1 MLIMDALSKTYP
13 NGTQA
18 ISGFSLEIKPREVVA
33 IIGGSGCGKST
44 LLRLVSGLESA
55 TRGRIILQD
64 KTLTE
69 PDERV
74 NLVFQEPRLFPWLS
88 VADNI
93 GFGLTH
99 LSLEDRHLRVLQ
111 ALDRMGL
118 STYGDRWVREL
129 SGGQAQRVSLA
140 RALVVEPAVL
150 LLDEPFSALDA
161 MTRTALQD
169 HLSDLWLEQ
178 RTTMLLVTHD
188 IEEAVVLADRIVVMQ
203 PSPGRIFETV
213 NVDLP
218 RKRDR
223 NSTAVTTLKRQLS
236 ELLESSLSVR
246 ADHGA
251 AVNAA

>member
-1 MLIMDALSKTYP
+1 MLTIDSLSKTYS
-13 NGTQA
+13 NGTNA
-18 ISGFSLEIKPREVVA
+18 ISDFTLRIKTGEVVA

-44 LLRLVSGLESA
+44 LLRLVSGLERA
-55 TRGRIILQD
+55 THGQIVLQD
-64 KTLTE
+64 KPLIE

-93 GFGLTH
+93 GFGLNH
-99 LSLEDRHLRVLQ
+99 LTSKDRSDRVSKILS
-111 ALDRMGL
+111 RIGL
-118 STYGDRWVREL
+118 SNYGTRWVREL
-129 SGGQAQRVSLA
+129 SGGQAQRVALA
-140 RALVVEPAVL
+140 RALVSDPALL

-161 MTRTALQD
+161 MTRADLQD
-169 HLSDLWLEQ
+169 HLADLWLEQ

-213 NVDLP
+213 NVDLA

-223 NSTAVTTLKRQLS
+223 NSPSATSLKRHLS
-236 ELLESSLSVR
+236 GLLERSLGTGSRQHPAVS
-246 ADHGA
+246 A
-251 AVNAA
+251 A

>member
-1 MLIMDALSKTYP
+1 MLTIDKLAKTFP
-13 NGTQA
+13 NGTNA
-18 ISGFSLEIKPREVVA
+18 ISDFNLEVDHGEVVA

-44 LLRLVSGLESA
+44 LLRLVAGLERA
-55 TRGRIILQD
+55 TDGLIVLRNKPLI
-64 KTLTE
+64 E

-74 NLVFQEPRLFPWLS
+74 TLVFQEPRLFPWLN

-93 GFGLTH
+93 GFGLKH
-99 LSLEDRHLRVLQ
+99 LPKQERDERISK
-111 ALDRMGL
+111 ALSRIGL

-129 SGGQAQRVSLA
+129 SGGQAQRVALA
-140 RALVVEPAVL
+140 RALVVAPEVL

-161 MTRTALQD
+161 MTRTDLQE
-169 HLSDLWLEQ
+169 HLADLWLEQ

-213 NVDLP
+213 TVDLP

-223 NSTAVTTLKRQLS
+223 NSAAVTSLKRHLS
-236 ELLESSLSVR
+236 LLLERSL
-246 ADHGA
+246 GA
-251 AVNAA
+251 GSRKPTVVSAA

>member
-1 MLIMDALSKTYP
+1 MLIIDALSKTFP

-18 ISGFSLEIKPREVVA
+18 ISGFSLEIKPGEVLA

-74 NLVFQEPRLFPWLS
+74 NLVFQEPSLTWLS

-93 GFGLTH
+93 GFGLKH
-99 LSLEDRHLRVLQ
+99 FSREDRHLRVLQ

-118 STYGDRWVREL
+118 SACGDRWVREL

-161 MTRTALQD
+161 MTRTSLQD

-188 IEEAVVLADRIVVMQ
+188 IEEAVVLANRIVVMQ

-213 NVDLP
+213 SVDLAH
-218 RKRDR
+218 KRDR
-223 NSTAVTTLKRQLS
+223 NSPAFTALKSHLS
-236 ELLESSLSVR
+236 ELLERSLAVR

>member
-1 MLIMDALSKTYP
+1 MLIIDALSKTYP

-18 ISGFSLEIKPREVVA
+18 ISGFSLEIKPGEVVA

-69 PDERV
+69 TDERV

-99 LSLEDRHLRVLQ
+99 LSREDRHLRVLQ

-203 PSPGRIFETV
+203 PSPGQIFETV

-223 NSTAVTTLKRQLS
+223 NSTAVATLKRQLS
-236 ELLESSLSVR
+236 ELLERSLSAGAR
-246 ADHGA
+246 HDRPADA
-251 AVNAA
+251 A

>member
-1 MLIMDALSKTYP
+1 MLTIDRLSKTYP
-13 NGTQA
+13 NGTNA
-18 ISGFSLEIKPREVVA
+18 ISDFTLQIKTGEVVA

-44 LLRLVSGLESA
+44 LLRLVSGLEHA
-55 TRGRIILQD
+55 THGQIVLHD
-64 KTLTE
+64 KPLIE

-93 GFGLTH
+93 GFGLNH
-99 LSLEDRHLRVLQ
+99 LPSKDRFDRVSKILS
-111 ALDRMGL
+111 RIGL
-118 STYGDRWVREL
+118 SNYGTRWVREL
-129 SGGQAQRVSLA
+129 SGGQAQRVALA
-140 RALVVEPAVL
+140 RALVADPALL

-161 MTRTALQD
+161 MTRADLQD
-169 HLSDLWLEQ
+169 HLADLWLEK

-213 NVDLP
+213 NVDLA

-223 NSTAVTTLKRQLS
+223 NSSSATSLKRHLS
-236 ELLESSLSVR
+236 GLLERSLGTASRQHPAVS
-246 ADHGA
+246 A
-251 AVNAA
+251 A